1 MLNLSLSTVTVAVP
15 GIGSRSGQPAD
26 AILLTNGRDAWM
38 WSRRPHSSGIDE
50 RAPILLK
57 ST

>member
-26 AILLTNGRDAWM
+26 SILVTNGRDAWM
-38 WSRRPHSSGIDE
+38 WSAAGSLIWH
-50 RAPILLK
+50 
-57 ST
+57 